1 MNTLVINVI
10 LSTIIFNLAYRW
22 FLKPMLP
29 QVNPALVM
37 VPILLLHSL
46 RHLGLM
52 FLTTGVTSPNIP
64 AQFAVPAAAGDFV
77 SGMLALTAAVL
88 IQRKSS
94 WAVPM
99 TWLFTVVGLVDFVMA
114 IALSRI
120 YSAGDY
126 LGGAY
131 WIPAF
136 WVPML
141 IVGHIAIIDVLRL
154 LKREKLSLSAA

>member
-1 MNTLVINVI
+1 MNTLVINVV
-10 LSTIIFNLAYRW
+10 LSAIIFNLAYRW

-29 QVNPALVM
+29 KLNPAVVL
-37 VPILLLHSL
+37 VPILLLHSM

-52 FLTTGVTSPNIP
+52 FVTTGVTSPDIP
-64 AQFAVPAAAGDFV
+64 AQFALPAAAGDFV
-77 SGMLALTAAVL
+77 SGLLALTAAALV
-88 IQRKSS
+88 QRKSG
-94 WAVPM
+94 WAIPM
-99 TWLFTVVGLVDFVMA
+99 TWLFTVVGIADFVSA

-120 YSAGDY
+120 YGAGDF

-131 WIPAF
+131 WIPSF

-154 LKREKLSLSAA
+154 VKREKLSACAS